1 MYGRP
6 FYMQFQLNC
15 GCDELQGIVTSG
27 YRRGKVISQE
37 SKGAWFAG
45 NRILWPH
52 IITQFKK
59 LYLTN

>member
-1 MYGRP
+1 
-6 FYMQFQLNC
+6 MQFQLNC